1 MGSIKAGGLHMK
13 WIRDMSLKYKLPF
26 LYTTSLIILCVA
38 SYLIISST
46 LEKRMEGFIEEEL
59 NVNTN
64 QIYSMIKVAADTSV
78 RGELRSIV
86 RSNYDFVK
94 YTYEQYLN
102 GEKTEAQAKEDAWAY
117 LSSQKI
123 GSSGYIYIL
132 DSSGVIQYHPSEELI
147 REDISQNEF
156 VQLQMSLKEQYIQY
170 DWKNPGE
177 SQARA
182 KALYMKHF
190 KPWDWVISA
199 SSYREEFTELI
210 QVRDFE
216 DELNKLTFGETG
228 YSFIMQGDGTSLVH
242 PYSKGKRLQD
252 VGYGN
257 GEALYQDIIK
267 TKNGIFTY
275 LWRNSADE
283 KEREKNC
290 CGQVFS

>member
-1 MGSIKAGGLHMK
+1 
-13 WIRDMSLKYKLPF
+13 
-26 LYTTSLIILCVA
+26 
-38 SYLIISST
+38 
-46 LEKRMEGFIEEEL
+46 MEGFIEEEL

-267 TKNGIFTY
+267 PKWNFHI
-275 LWRNSADE
+275 LMA
-283 KEREKNC
+283 
-290 CGQVFS
+290 QFSG